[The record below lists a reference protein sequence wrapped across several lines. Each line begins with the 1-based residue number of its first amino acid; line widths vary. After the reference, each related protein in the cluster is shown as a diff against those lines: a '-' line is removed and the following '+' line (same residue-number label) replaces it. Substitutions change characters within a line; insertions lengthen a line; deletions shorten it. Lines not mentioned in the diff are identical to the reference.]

1 MGRKCDGDG
10 EGKKANNR
18 TEKGHLDDDNKCSD
32 KGVQKEDGRQGTLQK
47 LSEWDE
53 EDKEQDGKTGE
64 AGSIGKKRRKRML

>member
-1 MGRKCDGDG
+1 MATGRG
-10 EGKKANNR
+10 R
-18 TEKGHLDDDNKCSD
+18 RLITERRKGIWMMIINKCSD